1 MSQRWKT
8 FGQTVVINSK
18 SILCNLARLSI
29 HLSIHPLTNE
39 WCFNI
44 DKGMINRDLFPNLKK
59 AFDTIDHAILRGY
72 SFPALQNKVSK
83 DLKGITSWLS
93 ANRLALNGRVLETE
107 FMAIGSRQR
116 L

>member
-18 SILCNLARLSI
+18 SILYNLARLSI

-59 AFDTIDHAILRGY
+59 AFDTVDHAIL
-72 SFPALQNKVSK
+72 LTK
-83 DLKGITSWLS
+83 LKYCGVETATI
-93 ANRLALNGRVLETE
+93 NRFISN
-107 FMAIGSRQR
+107 
-116 L
+116 